1 MPTFFPTETR
11 QFSRFFSKKKKPTR
25 YVRQK
30 RGNKERTKNILYV
43 CLKKSIKQAK
53 QIYIYIYI
61 YSRKKHGKTTN
72 NNTIEKKTN
81 TKTNRKEEEHQESN

>member
-53 QIYIYIYI
+53 QIYIYTYI
-61 YSRKKHGKTTN
+61 VEKKHGKTTN